1 MPAAAKRK
9 KSVAEKAAPKPV
21 RTEPAPLGAMVM
33 AQAKVAK
40 EMRRDLLKIAGDL
53 WWSWNEIAQRPFAA
67 LDPIVWEASNHDPL
81 AVLRHVDEPVF
92 AARCADADFCALV
105 KAARDAHRAYHGT
118 VAWFEQQAFADAK
131 GLHIAYF
138 CSEFA
143 IHESLQQYSGG
154 LGVLA
159 GDHLK
164 SASDLGIPL
173 TAVGLLYQQG
183 YYLQQLR
190 ADGTTRV
197 IEPRWDPRRMP
208 LEDTGVDIRV
218 PIGDRKV
225 EVRLWTMRVGR
236 VKAVLMDTDRKAN
249 RPKDRRLTE
258 GLYKGEHE
266 LRMRQQVL
274 LGVGGVMALKAL
286 GIKASVFH
294 LNEGH
299 AAFASVARL
308 AQLRRKGESLEDA
321 LQRIR
326 ASTVFTTHT
335 PVPAGHDRYDAE
347 MVADALQP
355 CWREAGLARRAFLD
369 MGSERPADPKAP
381 FCMTVLALRTAEHV
395 NGVAALHG
403 RVSRE
408 MWQQVYG
415 VADAALVPIGHV
427 TNGVHARTWLAPE
440 AETFWKRSIGLD
452 LDTIERGK
460 DPWAA
465 AEKADAGEFWAMR
478 AQLRA
483 RLVQFIRERLARQAR
498 RRGEA
503 PEVVL
508 RASQAFDPNAL
519 TIGFARR
526 FATYKRAPLIFR
538 EPERLR
544 RILSDSKRP
553 LQIVFAGKAHP
564 RDRDGQAYAAE
575 VHRWTREQGFEGRV
589 ALIEEYDMH
598 VGRMLVS
605 GCDVWLNNPLRPHEA
620 SGTSGMK
627 PPMHGGVN
635 LSILDGW
642 WPESFDGR
650 NGWAIG
656 DGSEGTDREKQDAL
670 DAESLYALLENE
682 VVPSFYQHDRAGL
695 PQDWIARALHS
706 VATVPG
712 RFNTHRMVAE
722 YLEKSYLPANA

>member
-1 MPAAAKRK
+1 MPAATRSKKKAVRSVSTAK
-9 KSVAEKAAPKPV
+9 SDAAPAV
-21 RTEPAPLGAMVM
+21 GAMVT
-33 AQAKVAK
+33 ADAKVTK
-40 EMRRDLLKIAGDL
+40 EVRRDLEKVAHDL
-53 WWSWNEIAQRPFAA
+53 WWSWNEVAQRPFAA
-67 LDPIVWEASNHDPL
+67 LDPNLWEASNHDPL
-81 AVLRHVDEPVF
+81 AVLRGVDEPVF
-92 AARCADADFCALV
+92 AARCADADFRDLV
-105 KAARDAHRAYHGT
+105 KHARDALRAYHNT
-118 VAWFEQQAFADAK
+118 VPWFEQQDFPGAK
-131 GLHIAYF
+131 GLHVAYF
-138 CSEFA
+138 CSEYA

-164 SASDLGIPL
+164 SASDLGLPF

-190 ADGTTRV
+190 ADGSTRV

-208 LEDTGVDIRV
+208 IEDTGVDIKV
-218 PIGDRKV
+218 PIGNRKV
-225 EVRLWTMRVGR
+225 TARLWTMKVGR
-236 VKAVLMDTDRKAN
+236 IRAVLMDTDRKGN

-258 GLYKGEHE
+258 GLYKGEPE

-274 LGVGGVMALKAL
+274 LGVGGVLALKAM

-308 AQLRRKGESLEDA
+308 ANMRRKGASLEEA
-321 LQRIR
+321 LQSIR
-326 ASTVFTTHT
+326 RSTVFTTHT
-335 PVPAGHDRYDAE
+335 PVPAGHDRYDTA
-347 MVADALQP
+347 MVAEALEP
-355 CWREAGLARRAFLD
+355 CWREAGLARSAFLE
-369 MGSERPADPKAP
+369 MGSERPTDPKAP

-415 VADAALVPIGHV
+415 VADPALVPIGHV

-440 AETFWKRSIGLD
+440 AEAFWKRSIGLD
-452 LDTIERGK
+452 LDRVERGV
-460 DPWAA
+460 DPWAG
-465 AEKADAGEFWAMR
+465 AEKADAAEFWALR
-478 AQLRA
+478 GALRA

-498 RRGEA
+498 RRGEL
-503 PEVVL
+503 PEQVL
-508 RASQAFDPNAL
+508 RASEAFDPSAL

-526 FATYKRAPLIFR
+526 FATYKRAPLVFR
-538 EPERLR
+538 DAERLR
-544 RILSDSKRP
+544 RIVGAADRP
-553 LQIVFAGKAHP
+553 VQLVFAGKAHP

-575 VHRWTREQGFEGRV
+575 VHRWAREQGFEGRV

-627 PPMHGGVN
+627 PPMHGGIN

-642 WPESFDGR
+642 WPESHDGT

-656 DGSEGTDREKQDAL
+656 DGSEGTDREKQDAI
-670 DAESLYALLENE
+670 DAESLYGLLERE
-682 VVPSFYQHDRAGL
+682 VVPEFYDRGRDGL
-695 PQDWIARALHS
+695 PRRWIKRALRS

-722 YLEKSYLPANA
+722 YLEKSYLPANG